1 MIVAKEH
8 FRDSRN
14 ELEKGFPLFHFA
26 YEMEEHGGKIGS
38 DDEDGDRVNDLE
50 SGADRFNDRSDDNDN
65 EDYADDHDDHDH
77 DYHGSNGY
85 DEDDDDNGSYAEM
98 GWEDED
104 DDEEEYDS
112 ELERRVEAFI
122 AKVINGW
129 REEWFSDNMQD

>member
-65 EDYADDHDDHDH
+65 EDYEDDHDDH
-77 DYHGSNGY
+77 GSDGY

-104 DDEEEYDS
+104 DDEEEYDL